1 MYPPDLGQGAKVYLF
16 HNAGAAMNHRACD
29 ICGHALLMGSTLVP
43 KSSASAPRLLQLM
56 VMAAKVFVSRA
67 SSAADLDLLPA
78 AARSLALVMLV
89 QFSTREGL
97 PSWWNIYLSVCLS
110 VYLSLSLY
118 IYIPFVDDF
127 PSETP
132 ICSGFPIAM
141 FDYRMVVCM
150 LQGDTVLQGRINV
163 D

>member
-1 MYPPDLGQGAKVYLF
+1 MYPPGLGQGAKVYLF

-43 KSSASAPRLLQLM
+43 QSSASAPRLLQLM

-97 PSWWNIYLSVCLS
+97 PSGWNIYLSVCLS
-110 VYLSLSLY
+110 VYLSIY
-118 IYIPFVDDF
+118 IYIPLVDDL

-132 ICSGFPIAM
+132 ICRRFPIAM

-150 LQGDTVLQGRINV
+150 LQGETVLQGRINV